1 MDLNNGITIIG
12 GGIGGLTVANALQK
26 AGFAFDLYEQAPE
39 LTEAGAGIGLS
50 NAALDILDRIDL
62 GTDVRDQGVSI
73 KNVYLADKQM
83 NIRRKLAVRLDTV
96 CIHRALLIDILKSR
110 LPAESIHLSKQAVD
124 VKSYP
129 DYAEILFSDN
139 TSIHSQCLIAADGIN
154 SLIRLCLKSFFPDV
168 EKSFSTYY
176 RLRREKVMSIVK
188 TSWQFGRAAHSRN
201 PFKHYLYRALLEYAP
216 AVLLEKQES
225 KLNDLT
231 YLEEIHE
238 KELAYT
244 TTK

>member
-12 GGIGGLTVANALQK
+12 GGIGGLAMANALQK

-50 NAALDILDRIDL
+50 KAALDILDRIDL

-73 KNVYLADKQM
+73 KNVYLADKQLKV
-83 NIRRKLAVRLDTV
+83 RRKLAVRLETV
-96 CIHRALLIDILKSR
+96 CIHR
-110 LPAESIHLSKQAVD
+110 
-124 VKSYP
+124 
-129 DYAEILFSDN
+129 
-139 TSIHSQCLIAADGIN
+139 T
-154 SLIRLCLKSFFPDV
+154 
-168 EKSFSTYY
+168 
-176 RLRREKVMSIVK
+176 
-188 TSWQFGRAAHSRN
+188 
-201 PFKHYLYRALLEYAP
+201 LLEYAP
-216 AVLLEKQES
+216 AALLEKQEN

-238 KELAYT
+238 NELEYT